1 MARASYGSPSA
12 NEPHGPGP
20 HALRRLGARALV
32 GSRSQHGRLRERF
45 ADYPRRND
53 ALCAPIGDSGH
64 ALPPPLGVWSLPAP
78 YLPAGD
84 GERLALPGSLLA
96 GVTYL
101 HSPQP
106 NRPNLLPRPA
116 SGEKTNLTQ
125 KEPYRTDSV
134 DVPMRDVHRTC
145 PPDRYGGDWTQ
156 CCDRPI
162 GYRDVTPSC

>member
-64 ALPPPLGVWSLPAP
+64 ALPPPWVSGRSPHRIS
-78 YLPAGD
+78 
-84 GERLALPGSLLA
+84 RL
-96 GVTYL
+96 VTESAL
-101 HSPQP
+101 HSRVPYSP
-106 NRPNLLPRPA
+106 GLHTYIHPSPTALTCYLARRPA
-116 SGEKTNLTQ
+116 RRQ
-125 KEPYRTDSV
+125 
-134 DVPMRDVHRTC
+134 
-145 PPDRYGGDWTQ
+145 
-156 CCDRPI
+156 I
-162 GYRDVTPSC
+162 